1 LIARPNTDE
10 YGQFY
15 AGYIAR
21 IPEGSDPLVLL
32 QDQRQQIRD
41 LLGGLNDAQAR
52 SRYAPDQW
60 SIKEVVGHLTD
71 FERVF
76 GYRTLRISRG
86 DTTRLPGF
94 DQDFFVS
101 ASNYDARS
109 LSSLLEEFAA
119 LRAVN
124 LMLFESF
131 TPEMLEQRGVA
142 SDNPMTPRAI
152 VYIAAGHTITHLD
165 SLRTEYLPALP

>member
-1 LIARPNTDE
+1 MITRPNSDE

-21 IPEGSDPLVLL
+21 VPEGSDPLTLL
-32 QDQRQQIRD
+32 QNQRQQVVD
-41 LLGGLNDAQAR
+41 LLGGLTDEQAL

-76 GYRTLRISRG
+76 SYRALRVSRG
-86 DTTRLPGF
+86 DQTPLPGF

-101 ASNYDARS
+101 NAHYDTHS
-109 LSSLLEEFAA
+109 LASLLTEWDM
-119 LRAVN
+119 LRAGT
-124 LMLFESF
+124 LMLFQSF
-131 TPEMLEQRGVA
+131 TPEMLTQRGIA
-142 SDNPMTPRAI
+142 SNNPVTPRAI
-152 VYIAAGHTITHLD
+152 IYIATGHTDTHLE